1 MDNQNKTIGSYV
13 TEDYRTA
20 AVFERYG
27 IDFCCRGNRPL
38 QDVCRQ
44 ENINYEAL
52 MKELSQAATG
62 PITGNDNFGSW
73 PPDLLADYVEKI
85 HHRYVEQSIPRLTGL
100 LEKVTNAHGG
110 RHPEVYEI
118 ADQFRIS
125 AGELTKHMKKEELVL
140 FPFIRKMVNTRP
152 GSSMIP
158 EAAFGSVANPI
169 SVMLQEHDNEGERFR
184 KIEELSNGYT
194 PPEDACNTYRVTYEL
209 LREFQQDLHK
219 HIHLENNILF
229 PAAIN
234 MEAALKQQKRD

>member
-27 IDFCCRGNRPL
+27 IDFCCRGNRLL

-52 MKELSQAATG
+52 MKELSQATTG

-73 PPDLLADYVEKI
+73 PPDLLADYIEKI

-100 LEKVTNAHGG
+100 LEKVTNAHGD

-118 ADQFRIS
+118 ADHFRIS

-152 GSSMIP
+152 GSSTIP

-184 KIEELSNGYT
+184 KIEELSSGYT
-194 PPEDACNTYRVTYEL
+194 PAEDACNTYRVTYEL

-229 PAAIN
+229 PAAIT

>member
-20 AVFERYG
+20 AVFGRYG

-52 MKELSQAATG
+52 LEELSQAATG
-62 PITGNDNFGSW
+62 PITGNDNFSSW
-73 PPDLLADYVEKI
+73 PPDLLADYIEKI
-85 HHRYVEQSIPRLTGL
+85 HHRYVEQSIPQLTGL
-100 LEKVTNAHGG
+100 LEKVTNAHGD

-118 ADQFRIS
+118 AEHFRIS

-140 FPFIRKMVNTRP
+140 FPFIRKMVNIRP
-152 GSSMIP
+152 GSSAIP

-169 SVMLQEHDNEGERFR
+169 SVILQEHDNEGERFR
-184 KIEELSNGYT
+184 KIEELSSGYT

-209 LREFQQDLHK
+209 LMEFQQDLHK

-229 PAAIN
+229 PAAIT
-234 MEAALKQQKRD
+234 MEAALKQQKPD

>member
-73 PPDLLADYVEKI
+73 PPDLLADYIEKI

-100 LEKVTNAHGG
+100 LEKVTNAHGD

-118 ADQFRIS
+118 ADHFRIS

-152 GSSMIP
+152 GSSTIP

-184 KIEELSNGYT
+184 KIEELSSGYT
-194 PPEDACNTYRVTYEL
+194 PAEDACNTYRVTYEL

-229 PAAIN
+229 PAAIT

>member
-27 IDFCCRGNRPL
+27 IDFCCRGNRQL

-73 PPDLLADYVEKI
+73 PPDLLADYIEKI

-118 ADQFRIS
+118 ADLFRIS

-140 FPFIRKMVNTRP
+140 FPFIRKMVNTRQ

>member
-27 IDFCCRGNRPL
+27 IDFCCRGNRLL

-73 PPDLLADYVEKI
+73 PPDLLADYIEKI

-100 LEKVTNAHGG
+100 LEKVTNAHGD

-118 ADQFRIS
+118 ADHFRIS

-184 KIEELSNGYT
+184 KIEELSSGYT

-229 PAAIN
+229 PAALT
-234 MEAALKQQKRD
+234 MEAALKQQ